1 MTAQNSAT
9 RFLPLLLIFSRSLP
23 FITGTLLLLLG
34 FEALPL
40 IGNVAYAIAAYGLVI
55 IVLLTGTHWGQQLS
69 LGCMAPGLF
78 IYSNNLAVLSWLAWL
93 LLPLQYFLVFL
104 TVPQILILAIDH
116 SLYMQAVFGMGY
128 ECCDRSVFG
137 SPYSKAAPEPCVQKY
152 VRLRIGDVDNAI
164 AIDPN
169 PTGPTE
175 KKDYIIF
182 RSLITGIVIIC
193 LFLAASS
200 L

>member
-9 RFLPLLLIFSRSLP
+9 RFLPLLLIFSGSLP

-40 IGNVAYAIAAYGLVI
+40 IGNVAHAIAAYGLVI
-55 IVLLTGTHWGQQLS
+55 VVFLTGIHWGQQLS
-69 LGCMAPGLF
+69 LGRTAPGLF
-78 IYSNNLAVLSWLAWL
+78 IYSNILAVLSWLAWL

-116 SLYMQAVFGMGY
+116 SLYMQAV
-128 ECCDRSVFG
+128 
-137 SPYSKAAPEPCVQKY
+137 
-152 VRLRIGDVDNAI
+152 L
-164 AIDPN
+164 
-169 PTGPTE
+169 